1 MVYKVERKFKILDL
15 FCGAGG
21 ASMGYHRAGFEV
33 VGVDHKRQ
41 PRYPFDFVQADA
53 LEFAQAHGNEF
64 DAIHASP
71 PCQAYAATRVLS
83 PSDHPMLIDDTRRLL
98 KEAGLPYVIENV
110 PGAPL
115 LNPVR
120 LNGQLFGLNV
130 DRERWFECSFD
141 VPFFLLPPPRKSVK
155 MGRRVREG
163 DVIQVVGHFS
173 GVDYAR
179 RAMGIGWMTRTELAQ
194 AIPPAYTEF
203 IGRQLMATII
213 RLEEL
218 EAA

>member
-1 MVYKVERKFKILDL
+1 MTTRKPKLLDL
-15 FCGAGG
+15 FSGAGG

-33 VGVDHKRQ
+33 LGVDHVRQ

-53 LEFAQAHGNEF
+53 LEYLGRLIESGQIDEF
-64 DAIHASP
+64 EAIHASP
-71 PCQAYAATRVLS
+71 PCQAYAATRVLK
-83 PSDHPMLIDDTRRLL
+83 PSEHPMLIDDTRRPL

-115 LNPVR
+115 LKPVR

-155 MGRRVREG
+155 MGRRVQEG

-179 RAMGIGWMTRTELAQ
+179 RAMGIGWMTRGELAQ
-194 AIPPAYTEF
+194 AIPPAYTHWL
-203 IGRQLMATII
+203 GSQLM
-213 RLEEL
+213 
-218 EAA
+218 EAI